1 MSTIKKLIATVV
13 FSGIAIASFAQAPA
27 AASNTTTAPVAA
39 ASKPAHAMKKA
50 HKVVHAKK
58 VKKTAPAASAA
69 N

>member
-1 MSTIKKLIATVV
+1 MSTIKKLVATVV
-13 FSGIAIASFAQAPA
+13 FSGIAIASFSQAP

-39 ASKPAHAMKKA
+39 ASKPAHAMKKV

-58 VKKTAPAASAA
+58 AKKAAPAASAT